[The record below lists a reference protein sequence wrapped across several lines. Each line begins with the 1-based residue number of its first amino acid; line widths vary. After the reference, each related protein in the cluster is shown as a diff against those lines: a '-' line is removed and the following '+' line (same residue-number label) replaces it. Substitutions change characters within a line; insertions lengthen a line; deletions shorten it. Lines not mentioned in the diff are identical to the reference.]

1 MKIPDTNTAFSK
13 RFTIYIVVVVVFIF
27 SILISYAIVMLSTSE
42 TIGWLQSTSP
52 ILERGTIF
60 DRNQQLLAMDTKV
73 GLISLRR
80 NELMRQEEE
89 TKQQVLDEALCR
101 ELSAILS
108 PVLGM
113 SRQDIIN
120 KIYLSPSYIVL
131 KRRVDKSAINRIN
144 EMKRG
149 ILDTTTE
156 SAITTR
162 FADEPNERERNNK
175 ITAELKT
182 ARSELRTIMRKVRLD
197 IVSSR
202 VYPQENLASQII
214 GFVGDDNK
222 GYEGI
227 EYLFNDVLSP
237 TETEN
242 GNSVILTIDVKIQHI
257 LERIAA
263 EAMTTNQAE
272 SIMLTAMDAQTGE
285 ILGSASLPGFN
296 PNEYYNYPDSTWRY
310 KPALFAY
317 EPGSVFK
324 LFSISALLDSGAI
337 TENSVFNCTG
347 HYDRVSPSITDL
359 QVHGMVTPEKIIA
372 LSCNVGVSL
381 AVEHIGNDVFYNK
394 LTTFGFG
401 RKVDT
406 GIPSEVQGIF
416 NPLGTIDRRAK
427 PIMGIGHGIA
437 VNMLQML
444 QAATAIANNGVMVQ
458 PRLISFFRDNAGVT
472 QSFETKPP
480 VQVVK
485 AQTAS
490 NMLKF
495 MQTTAT
501 EAGTGW
507 RANIGDFPM
516 AVKTGTAQV
525 IENGTYSETDFIASC
540 MAIFPTDKPSII
552 LYAVIVKPQ
561 GESYLGGRIAT
572 IPIRDAAEELIDYLG
587 FLRGKNIQLEHSRN
601 VVIAPNAPLPPLTNV
616 MPNYTGFSK
625 LQLLP
630 LLSND
635 DFRVELRGVGH
646 VSSQDPLP
654 GTSLGHGDKITLYLE

>member
-1 MKIPDTNTAFSK
+1 MKIPDTNTTFSK
-13 RFTIYIVVVVVFIF
+13 RFTIYIVVVVVFMF
-27 SILISYAIVMLSTSE
+27 SILISYAIVMLSTTE

-52 ILERGTIF
+52 VLERGTIF

-101 ELSAILS
+101 ELSAILA

-156 SAITTR
+156 SAITAR

-182 ARSELRTIMRKVRLD
+182 ARNELRAIMRKVRLD

-324 LFSISALLDSGAI
+324 LFSVSALLDSGAI
-337 TENSVFNCTG
+337 TVNSVFNCTG

-427 PIMGIGHGIA
+427 PVMGIGHGIA

-507 RANIGDFPM
+507 RANISDFPI

-540 MAIFPTDKPSII
+540 MAIFPSDKPSII
-552 LYAVIVKPQ
+552 LYVVIVKPQ

-587 FLRGKNIQLEHSRN
+587 LLRGKNIQLEHSRN
-601 VVIAPNAPLPPLTNV
+601 VVIAPNATLPPLTNV

-625 LQLLP
+625 LQVLP

-635 DFRVELRGVGH
+635 DFRVELKGVGH

-654 GTSLGHGDKITLYLE
+654 GTSLGHGDKITLYFE